1 MREINFHDAQQALGF
16 IAPQLLRIET
26 EVYQIKYPSFD
37 YARLL
42 PVNTDGD
49 MWDIGTV
56 FYSGDIAGK
65 AEFIAGK
72 GFDMP
77 YADVS
82 QTQHIQTNHLAGIGY
97 EWSLQELQRAAKLG
111 RDLGSDKAN
120 SARRVAEAFLYG
132 IAVRGS
138 TEKGWTGLINNPN
151 VPTANVAAD
160 GAGGGGS
167 STLWANKTP
176 DQINRDVNVVI
187 NGVVTN
193 TGETEIANRL
203 LLPTSK
209 LQYIASTRIGDGS
222 DTILKFVRENN
233 AYTAQTG
240 QALEIIGSRELET
253 AGASA
258 TARMIAY
265 SANRDVVQ
273 FHLPGPHEFLPPFQK
288 ASMTWEVAGIMNTGG
303 TEVRRPKALNYR
315 DGI

>member
-1 MREINFHDAQQALGF
+1 MREINFLDAQQALGF

-26 EVYQIKYPSFD
+26 EVYQVKYPSFD

-49 MWDIGTV
+49 MWEIGTV

-77 YADVS
+77 YADIS
-82 QTQHIQTNHLAGIGY
+82 QTQFLRQNQLAGIGY

-111 RDLGSDKAN
+111 RNLGSDKAN
-120 SARRVAEAFLYG
+120 SARKVAEAFLYG
-132 IAVRGS
+132 IAIRGN
-138 TEKGWTGLINNPN
+138 TEKNMTGLINDPN

-160 GAGGGGS
+160 GTGS
-167 STLWANKTP
+167 TTTWSTKTP

-203 LLPTSK
+203 LLPTTR
-209 LQYIASTRIGDGS
+209 LQYIASTRIGDTN

-233 AYTAQTG
+233 SYTAQTG
-240 QALEIIGSRELET
+240 QPLEIIGSRELET
-253 AGASA
+253 AGASS

-265 SANRDVVQ
+265 SANPDVVK
-273 FHLPGPHEFLPPFQK
+273 FHLPGPHEFLPAFQK
-288 ASMTWEVAGIMNTGG
+288 SSMTWEVAGIMNVGG
-303 TEVRRPKALNYR
+303 VEVRLPKAINYR